1 MDQESRDQDQN
12 EKPEEHPKPEPEAE
26 RTNVL
31 KTVISLAVYI
41 GVYYILFRGHLSYIL
56 LLVIVIFLHELG
68 HFIAMKKF
76 GYRDVQMFFVPFM
89 GAYVSGEPHQVSQYQ
104 KAITLLA
111 GPLPGIVLG
120 ILFGW
125 LYVQTSHPFYFQAA
139 LLLLL
144 LNVFNLLPVSPLD
157 GGQLL
162 ETIFFESNRTI
173 QSAFIVLSSALLAFF
188 AVRTHQYLFLILV
201 PLLLFRL
208 RSINSTER
216 IRKVLDK
223 NKIDYHKTYEELS
236 SEEYWAIRKEM
247 IPFVRQLRHLD
258 PEVADENESAVIT
271 YMKPILK
278 PASQA
283 DLNPT
288 QKFFIFFAWMVGL
301 FLPVILFFVFNL
313 NYRLRF

>member
-1 MDQESRDQDQN
+1 MDQETVENERN
-12 EKPEEHPKPEPEAE
+12 EKPEEHQKPEPESE
-26 RTNVL
+26 KTNIL

-41 GVYYILFRGHLSYIL
+41 GVYYVLFRGHLSYIL
-56 LLVIVIFLHELG
+56 LLVIVIFFHELG

-89 GAYVSGEPHQVSQYQ
+89 GAYVSGEPHRVSQYQ
-104 KAITLLA
+104 KAVTLLA

-120 ILFGW
+120 IICGW
-125 LYVQTSHPFYFQAA
+125 LYVQTSHPFYFQSA

-162 ETIFFESNRTI
+162 ETIFFESNRAI
-173 QSAFIVLSSALLAFF
+173 QAVFIILSSALLAYF
-188 AVRTHQYLFLILV
+188 AFRTHQYLFLILV

-208 RSINSTER
+208 RSINSTAR
-216 IRKVLDK
+216 IRRVLEEK
-223 NKIDYHKTYEELS
+223 QIDYHKSYEELS
-236 SEEYWAIRKEM
+236 NDDYWAIRKEM
-247 IPFVRQLRHLD
+247 IPYVRQLHHLD
-258 PEVADENESAVIT
+258 PEVADENESAVIS

-283 DLNPT
+283 DLNAT
-288 QKFFIFFAWMVGL
+288 QKFLVLFAWMVGL

-313 NYRLRF
+313 NYRIRF